1 MADKVHSLLHLKEF
15 RKALRGN
22 LTPAEAALWSALKG
36 RQLCNRKFIRQHS
49 IENFIVDFYCPA
61 EKLIVELDG
70 QVHYNH
76 EASLNDHERD
86 KQLSEL
92 GFKVIRFEN
101 KLVFS
106 NLSGVLSE
114 IATHFNDTGASLYHP

>member
-1 MADKVHSLLHLKEF
+1 MGDKVHSLLHLKDF
-15 RKALRGN
+15 RKALRSN
-22 LTPAEAALWSALKG
+22 LTPAESGLWAALKG

-49 IENFIVDFYCPA
+49 IKNFIVDFYCPA

-76 EASLNDHERD
+76 EASLNDNERD
-86 KQLSEL
+86 KPLSEL
-92 GFKVIRFEN
+92 GFKVIRFES
-101 KLVFS
+101 KLIFS
-106 NLSGVLSE
+106 NLPGVLSE